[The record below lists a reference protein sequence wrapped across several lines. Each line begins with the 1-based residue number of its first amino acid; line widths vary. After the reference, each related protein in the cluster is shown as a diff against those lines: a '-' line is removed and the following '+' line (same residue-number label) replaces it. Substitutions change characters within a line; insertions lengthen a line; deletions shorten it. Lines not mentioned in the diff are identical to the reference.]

1 MIVEFID
8 RFQEIK
14 GELLKEFSE
23 KEPDSYEDIFK
34 ITLKHMFKNP
44 TYQEPDYNK
53 KGCHV
58 LPVRPALEFN
68 PKIKLDKTTIID
80 IANKAYTDVMN
91 KQPPKTTPVVINLVG
106 EPSVGK
112 STVAAELFASMK
124 KQGYSVELVTEYA
137 KDIVWENRQDILK
150 HQDYVFAKQHR
161 RLSRLIGKVDYII
174 TDSPLIL
181 SLLYIE
187 MSNTPRSLIPFIQD
201 VISTYKNIY
210 VYLKRAH
217 KYEEVGRMQ
226 NELEANNL
234 RQKLNSI
241 LTDNGVV
248 PLVISTDDTVVDLI
262 INHIKGIDAYKCK

>member
-1 MIVEFID
+1 MIAD
-8 RFQEIK
+8 SEIT
-14 GELLKEFSE
+14 GINRNN
-23 KEPDSYEDIFK
+23 IF
-34 ITLKHMFKNP
+34 
-44 TYQEPDYNK
+44 
-53 KGCHV
+53 
-58 LPVRPALEFN
+58 
-68 PKIKLDKTTIID
+68 PKVKLDKDNIID
-80 IANKAYTDVMN
+80 IANKAYNNVIN
-91 KQPPKTTPVVINLVG
+91 KQQQRTTPIVINLVG

-161 RLSRLIGKVDYII
+161 RISRLIGKVGYII

-187 MSNTPRSLIPFIQD
+187 MSNTPKSLIPFIKD

-217 KYEEVGRMQ
+217 KYEEIGRMQ

-234 RQKLNSI
+234 RKKLSSV
-241 LTDNGVV
+241 LTDNGIV
-248 PLVISTDDTVVDLI
+248 PLVISTDDNVVDLI
-262 INHIKGIDAYKCK
+262 INHIKEINVHRCK